1 MILPRFCI
9 MFGSLRSPSLW
20 TFYRVTVYII
30 MLVTCSLRLW
40 YLIMDNACKTFPEKN
55 RKELNKDVSIFIR
68 VLVFCFNY
76 LCSFLYSK
84 AKMCFCVLF
93 LHILSSSS
101 LIGRCVG
108 RPRLSVYAEAYML
121 VCLKVKGIY
130 KIIRR
135 TFTVRFVSFA
145 WYFVVGAN
153 RELQLL

>member
-1 MILPRFCI
+1 MVLPRFCI
-9 MFGSLRSPSLW
+9 MFGSLRSLW
-20 TFYRVTVYII
+20 T
-30 MLVTCSLRLW
+30 

-55 RKELNKDVSIFIR
+55 RRELHKDASIFIR

-84 AKMCFCVLF
+84 AKMCICVLF

-108 RPRLSVYAEAYML
+108 RSRFSVYAKAYA
-121 VCLKVKGIY
+121 CLPESER

-135 TFTVRFVSFA
+135 NFTVRFVSFA
-145 WYFVVGAN
+145 WYFVVGTNSYNCSRAMKT
-153 RELQLL
+153 R